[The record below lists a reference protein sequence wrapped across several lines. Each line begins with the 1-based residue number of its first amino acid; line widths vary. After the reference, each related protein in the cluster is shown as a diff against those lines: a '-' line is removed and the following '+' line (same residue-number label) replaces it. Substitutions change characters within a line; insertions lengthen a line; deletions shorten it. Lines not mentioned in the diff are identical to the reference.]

1 MQAPMSPCGSKKVL
15 TMSDLPDINEQILI
29 SHSGLIH
36 RVVMHC
42 NNPGS
47 VPDIETVLQQAAAND
62 WTALVAAIRDI
73 MAGARNDSVLFGL
86 DDEDRVIVE
95 SILKG
100 LQNPATLPPL
110 QTDIDS
116 DMAAPGIAG
125 LIHASR
131 NGNIQAVQ
139 IIGNIAQQMLA
150 AGGDMG
156 ILAGRLRP
164 MVEGE
169 RDPDKLTEKLSG
181 RGQQLM
187 MNIIEELLK
196 LEAN

>member
-1 MQAPMSPCGSKKVL
+1 M
-15 TMSDLPDINEQILI
+15 TDLPDLNEQILI

-47 VPDIETVLQQAAAND
+47 VLDLEQVLQQAEDND
-62 WTALVAAIRDI
+62 WKQLVAAIRDI
-73 MAGARNDSVLFGL
+73 MQGKRDESVLLGL

-100 LQNPATLPPL
+100 LQDPATLPPL

-125 LIHASR
+125 LVHASR
-131 NGNIQAVQ
+131 NGNLQALHL
-139 IIGNIAQQMLA
+139 IGNIAQQMLA
-150 AGGDMG
+150 AGGDMS

-164 MVEGE
+164 LVEGD
-169 RDPDKLTEKLSG
+169 RDADKLTAKMSDK
-181 RGQQLM
+181 GQKLM
-187 MNIIEELLK
+187 MDIIEELLK
-196 LEAN
+196 LEAS

>member
-1 MQAPMSPCGSKKVL
+1 MSPCGSKKVL

>member
-1 MQAPMSPCGSKKVL
+1 MTEIP
-15 TMSDLPDINEQILI
+15 DLNEQILI

-42 NNPGS
+42 NQPGS
-47 VPDIETVLQQAAAND
+47 VPDLEQVLALAEAND
-62 WTALVAAIRDI
+62 WTRLVGAIRSILSGNRDE
-73 MAGARNDSVLFGL
+73 SVLQGL
-86 DDEDRVIVE
+86 DDEDRTIVD

-100 LQNPATLPPL
+100 IQDPATLPPL

-116 DMAAPGIAG
+116 GMAAPGIAG

-131 NGNIQAVQ
+131 NGNLHALQ
-139 IIGNIAQQMLA
+139 ITGNLARQMLA

-169 RDPDKLTEKLSG
+169 RDRDKLTEKMSEH
-181 RGQQLM
+181 GQKLM
-187 MNIIEELLK
+187 LDIIEELLK

>member
-1 MQAPMSPCGSKKVL
+1 MS
-15 TMSDLPDINEQILI
+15 LPDTNEQILQ

-47 VPDIETVLQQAAAND
+47 VPDMEQVLQMASEND
-62 WTALVAAIRDI
+62 WTTLVVVIRDI
-73 MAGARNDSVLFGL
+73 MSGNRDESILLPL
-86 DDEDRVIVE
+86 DEEDRVIAE
-95 SILKG
+95 SILRG
-100 LQNPATLPPL
+100 LQDPNSLPDL
-110 QTDIDS
+110 ETDINS

-131 NGNIQAVQ
+131 NGNAQALQ
-139 IIGNIAQQMLA
+139 IIGNMAKQMLA

-156 ILAGRLRP
+156 ILAGRIRP
-164 MVEGE
+164 LVDGE
-169 RDPDKLTEKLSG
+169 RDPDKLTEKMTDK
-181 RGQQLM
+181 GQTLM
-187 MNIIEELLK
+187 LQIIEELVK